1 MKIRKKAPK
10 PALTK
15 PPLYLIGY
23 RGTAPPIEEL
33 KAWYDLHYGGPLLGQ
48 EGSGSP
54 TLVVRHGPWQAH
66 IATKLP
72 EANAAEWHRLLAW
85 GHQALGT
92 VAPTAVGPGIIV
104 DTILLTARL
113 ARGLTLLTQGTAFD
127 LTCHDYLNPSDWQ
140 DRPLNMFMIQD
151 HVSIRHQETEDGA
164 ADWFYTLGLTKF
176 GLDELEL
183 IQPRG
188 LPERETI
195 ELLLSA
201 VDEVQR
207 GGHNPKVGQNLD
219 LPDLAQT
226 VRIVKHRT
234 AAPTGQMRAF
244 RQIADVSIEG

>member
-1 MKIRKKAPK
+1 M
-10 PALTK
+10 
-15 PPLYLIGY
+15 
-23 RGTAPPIEEL
+23 
-33 KAWYDLHYGGPLLGQ
+33 
-48 EGSGSP
+48 
-54 TLVVRHGPWQAH
+54 
-66 IATKLP
+66 
-72 EANAAEWHRLLAW
+72 
-85 GHQALGT
+85 
-92 VAPTAVGPGIIV
+92 APTAVGPGIIV